1 MIDLGTP
8 MAYPLFLEG
17 TPLAN
22 RSTVPAKE
30 VVGTAAALDV
40 FTRRIMQVPH
50 SAIKAKLEA
59 EKRAPKPSA
68 SRDSGASSSANR

>member
-1 MIDLGTP
+1 

-30 VVGTAAALDV
+30 VVGTAAALDT
-40 FTRRIMQVPH
+40 FTRRIMQIPH
-50 SAIKAKLEA
+50 SAIKARLEA
-59 EKRAPKPSA
+59 EKRTPKPSA
-68 SRDSGASSSANR
+68 SRAPVASSSEEG